1 MPLASTPTDLGSLS
15 LEKPLSSGFFFGRDP
30 QRGHARLD
38 RASMAGERCRM
49 GVECPSGHGHPVKPG
64 VTKLRLGTLTRLLE
78 DAPTKFRETVLSTC
92 RHARLDRASMVDKR
106 RCQFLVRR
114 LRAGEAFGADD
125 AQLAQAQPLG
135 TGQYRCGG
143 FVFGLGM

>member
-15 LEKPLSSGFFFGRDP
+15 LEKPLSSGFFFGRDI

-38 RASMAGERCRM
+38 RASMSGERC
-49 GVECPSGHGHPVKPG
+49 GQH
-64 VTKLRLGTLTRLLE
+64 
-78 DAPTKFRETVLSTC
+78 
-92 RHARLDRASMVDKR
+92 
-106 RCQFLVRR
+106 LVCR